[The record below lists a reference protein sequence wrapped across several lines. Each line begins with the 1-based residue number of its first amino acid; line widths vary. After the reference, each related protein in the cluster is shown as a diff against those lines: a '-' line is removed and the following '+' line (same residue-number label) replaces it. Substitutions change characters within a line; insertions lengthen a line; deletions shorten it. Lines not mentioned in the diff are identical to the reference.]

1 MSEREISKI
10 YKALCDE
17 NRIKII
23 KLLHKGEMCACHLLE
38 ELNIAQATLSQH
50 MKILCDSGLA
60 NYRKEGKWM
69 HYTISKKGFVKAI
82 NVIKELGQIK

>member
-1 MSEREISKI
+1 MSEREIAKI

-23 KLLHKGEMCACHLLE
+23 RLLQKGEMCACHLLD

-50 MKILCDSGLA
+50 MKILCDSLLVE
-60 NYRKEGKWM
+60 YRKEGKWM
-69 HYTISKKGFVKAI
+69 HYTLSKDGFNRAI
-82 NVIKELGQIK
+82 KILKELGKIK